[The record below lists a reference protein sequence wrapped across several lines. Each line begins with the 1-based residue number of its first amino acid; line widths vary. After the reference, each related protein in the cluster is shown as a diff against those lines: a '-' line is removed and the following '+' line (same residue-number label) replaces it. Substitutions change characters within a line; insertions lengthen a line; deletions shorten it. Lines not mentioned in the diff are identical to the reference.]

1 MTAARCSVTD
11 GAAEAAQ
18 AAGDDPVAARIV
30 AAARGW
36 LGTPYLH
43 QASAKGAGADCL
55 GLVRGVW
62 REVCGAEP
70 ETPPAYTPDWSEA
83 SGREVLWAAAA
94 RHLAPVPRAE
104 AGLGDVLLFRMRRN
118 GPAKH
123 LAILS
128 DMRGAE
134 PRMIHAYSGRG
145 VVENSLGP
153 SWARRVAA
161 AFRFPR

>member
-1 MTAARCSVTD
+1 MAA
-11 GAAEAAQ
+11 A
-18 AAGDDPVAARIV
+18 IV

-36 LGTPYLH
+36 IGTPYLH

-62 REVCGAEP
+62 RDVIGPEP
-70 ETPPAYTPDWSEA
+70 ETPPPYTPDWSEA
-83 SGREVLWAAAA
+83 GRDEVLWRAAA
-94 RHLAPVPRAE
+94 RRLREIPVDG
-104 AGLGDVLLFRMRRN
+104 AGPGDVLLFRMRR
-118 GPAKH
+118 GVPAKH

-128 DMRGAE
+128 GSAAAE

-153 SWARRVAA
+153 SWRRRVAA